1 MEYDLNDS
9 NVTVEAILLEF
20 ERLDNDFFILNK
32 SDNVYLQ
39 ILPLG
44 SNFTV
49 EVRLITIHSLIRHYR
64 IGMNPSINI
73 WHVIYNTIS
82 GQISLKESELLNK
95 DHVRRIIT
103 DYINENQLYD
113 SYYKRNISKEI
124 GLM

>member
-49 EVRLITIHSLIRHYR
+49 EERLITIHSLIRQYR
-64 IGMNPSINI
+64 IGMKPSINI

-82 GQISLKESELLNK
+82 GQISLKESELLSK

-113 SYYKRNISKEI
+113 SYYKRNISREI
-124 GLM
+124 GLR